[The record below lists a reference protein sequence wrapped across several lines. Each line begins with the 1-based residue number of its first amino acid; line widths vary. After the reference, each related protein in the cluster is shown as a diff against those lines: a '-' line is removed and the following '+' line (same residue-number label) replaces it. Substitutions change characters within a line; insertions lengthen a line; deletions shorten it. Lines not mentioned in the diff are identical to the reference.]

1 MGVQLGLSI
10 CMSASAMYGCKS
22 ATRSALGNMVHVRLC
37 ARRIMHE
44 TVQFTCTLHF
54 CFCREALVLRIA
66 SMPASLE
73 ELHPFVLGVY

>member
-1 MGVQLGLSI
+1 
-10 CMSASAMYGCKS
+10 
-22 ATRSALGNMVHVRLC
+22 LGNMVHVRLC